1 MKTTR
6 LAGRTGGL
14 LILSVGLAG
23 CGLLSD
29 WTGASEDP
37 LLPGERI
44 AVMSLERTL
53 EPDPAAAA
61 LPVRL
66 PVPRA
71 NESWPQTGGGP
82 GHALRHVVFADAPAA
97 LWQVDIGSGS
107 GGDARLLAP
116 PVVAGGRV
124 FAMDAESV
132 VSAIGAAAGRVL
144 WTTDTAREAE
154 GDGFGG
160 GLAAAGGR
168 VFAATGFGDVLALD
182 AETGAVQWRRT
193 LGIPMRAPPAAAD
206 GRVFVVTHDNRL
218 WALDAATGTV
228 QWSHAG
234 IAETARLL
242 GGASPAVE
250 GEVVVA
256 PYSSGEIAVLRVEN
270 GRAVWADTLASPGVL
285 VETLASF
292 NDIVGSP
299 AIDRGVVFAIG
310 QGGPLVAIDLRTGGR
325 VWEREV
331 AGREMPWS
339 AGDVLFVTTGDG
351 EVVCL
356 SREDG
361 AIRWV
366 RPLPR
371 FADPEERDEPLF
383 WTGPILAGGR
393 LIVLGSDGAALSI
406 SPHDGSVLGRFDL
419 PGGARLPP
427 VVADGTLFVLT
438 EGANLVALR

>member
-1 MKTTR
+1 MKAVR
-6 LAGRTGGL
+6 RALRAGGL
-14 LILSVGLAG
+14 LALGVGLAG
-23 CGLLSD
+23 CDILPD
-29 WTGASEDP
+29 WMSESEDP
-37 LLPGERI
+37 SLPGERI

-53 EPDPAAAA
+53 EPDPAAAE
-61 LPVRL
+61 LTVRL
-66 PVPRA
+66 PEPRA
-71 NESWPQTGGGP
+71 NDSWPQIGGGP
-82 GHALRHVVFADAPAA
+82 GHALGHVAFTDAPAA
-97 LWQVDIGSGS
+97 LWRLNIGRGS

-116 PVVAGGRV
+116 PVVSGGRV
-124 FAMDAESV
+124 FAMDSESV
-132 VSAIGAAAGRVL
+132 VSAVDAAAGRVL
-144 WTTDTAREAE
+144 WAAETAREAG

-168 VFAATGFGDVLALD
+168 LFAATGFGDVLALD
-182 AETGAVQWRRT
+182 ADTGAVQWRRT
-193 LGIPMRAPPAAAD
+193 LGIPMRAPPAAAG
-206 GRVFVVTHDNRL
+206 GRVFAVTHDNRL
-218 WALDAATGTV
+218 WALDAATGAV

-234 IAETARLL
+234 IAEAARLL

-250 GEVVVA
+250 GEIVIA
-256 PYSSGEIAVLRVEN
+256 PYSSGEIAALRVEN
-270 GRAVWADTLASPGVL
+270 GRAVWADTLASPNAL
-285 VETLASF
+285 VETLAAF

-325 VWEREV
+325 VWQREV
-331 AGREMPWS
+331 AGRDMPWV
-339 AGDVLFVTTGDG
+339 AGDFLFVITGDG
-351 EVVCL
+351 EVLCL

-371 FADPEERDEPLF
+371 FADPEERDDPLF

-393 LIVLGSDGAALSI
+393 LIVLGSDGAALSL
-406 SPHDGSVLGRFDL
+406 SPDDGSVLGRFDL

-438 EGANLVALR
+438 EGAKLVALR

>member
-1 MKTTR
+1 MKAVR
-6 LAGRTGGL
+6 HAMRAGGL
-14 LILSVGLAG
+14 LALGVGLAG
-23 CGLLSD
+23 CDILPD
-29 WTGASEDP
+29 WMSASEDP
-37 LLPGERI
+37 PLPGERI

-53 EPDPAAAA
+53 EPDPAAAE
-61 LPVRL
+61 LTVRL
-66 PVPRA
+66 PEPRA
-71 NESWPQTGGGP
+71 NDSWPQIGGGP
-82 GHALRHVVFADAPAA
+82 GHALGHVAFADAPAV
-97 LWQVDIGSGS
+97 LWRLDIGSGS

-116 PVVAGGRV
+116 PVVSGGRV
-124 FAMDAESV
+124 FAMDSESV
-132 VSAIGAAAGRVL
+132 VSAVDAAAGRVL
-144 WTTDTAREAE
+144 WAAETARKAS

-160 GLAAAGGR
+160 GLAAADGR
-168 VFAATGFGDVLALD
+168 LFVATGFGDVLALAAD
-182 AETGAVQWRRT
+182 TGAVQWRRT
-193 LGIPMRAPPAAAD
+193 LGVPMRAPPAAAG
-206 GRVFVVTHDNRL
+206 GRVFAVTHDNRL
-218 WALDAATGTV
+218 WALDAATGAV

-256 PYSSGEIAVLRVEN
+256 PYSSGEVAALRVEN
-270 GRAVWADTLASPGVL
+270 GRAVWADTLASPSAL
-285 VETLASF
+285 VETLAAF

-325 VWEREV
+325 VWQREV
-331 AGREMPWS
+331 AGRDMPWI
-339 AGDVLFVTTGDG
+339 AGDFLFVTTGDG
-351 EVVCL
+351 EVLCL
-356 SREDG
+356 SRGDG

-371 FADPEERDEPLF
+371 FADPEEHDDPLF

-406 SPHDGSVLGRFDL
+406 SPDDGSVLGRFDL
-419 PGGARLPP
+419 PGGTHLPP

-438 EGANLVALR
+438 EGAKLVALR